1 MKPRAGGSLWEETLD
16 FKAATLT
23 IWVTSTQKHTYKNR
37 ASTFYTSTAACS
49 VITHRQPLVNPP
61 RGKHH
66 VDPLSEGQRSNE
78 SSPTQ
83 RGGDCCFWKLK
94 IELCLLRTAPVS
106 SPGFLFINIYSSALS
121 QQVWVGS
128 NDPDVSGEA
137 NERMQKNKYPER
149 LNWRCLMGKII
160 SSLSLRLLQRNVS
173 GGAASGGR
181 VKPAAALHHV
191 WARFISLKIKWG
203 RINSDDHSGSIW
215 TFFLW
220 LLPCCRCKS
229 RVTSCLVL
237 NLSTS

>member
-1 MKPRAGGSLWEETLD
+1 MSRVQHKEEET
-16 FKAATLT
+16 A
-23 IWVTSTQKHTYKNR
+23 VSGER
-37 ASTFYTSTAACS
+37 
-49 VITHRQPLVNPP
+49 
-61 RGKHH
+61 
-66 VDPLSEGQRSNE
+66 
-78 SSPTQ
+78 
-83 RGGDCCFWKLK
+83 FWKLK
-94 IELCLLRTAPVS
+94 IELCLLWTAPVS
-106 SPGFLFINIYSSALS
+106 SPSFLFINIYSSALS

-137 NERMQKNKYPER
+137 NERMEKNKYPER

-173 GGAASGGR
+173 GGAAFGGR